1 MSDNNNHTETVT
13 DISAEIRRRWD
24 EASEAYDY
32 GIIEPSEII
41 GWADRLDAAQK
52 RESEVI
58 ERIVR
63 DAIISYLEWFPSV
76 PNDDAEAELKQRAET
91 ANAWLVSHGFKPEEL
106 TWSKEEFCPF

>member
-1 MSDNNNHTETVT
+1 MSDNNNKTEAIT

-41 GWADRLDAAQK
+41 GLAERLDAANK

-63 DAIISYLEWFPSV
+63 DAIISYVEWFPSA

-91 ANAWLVSHGFKPEEL
+91 ANAWLVSHGFKPEAV
-106 TWSKEEFCPF
+106 TWSKEEVSPF